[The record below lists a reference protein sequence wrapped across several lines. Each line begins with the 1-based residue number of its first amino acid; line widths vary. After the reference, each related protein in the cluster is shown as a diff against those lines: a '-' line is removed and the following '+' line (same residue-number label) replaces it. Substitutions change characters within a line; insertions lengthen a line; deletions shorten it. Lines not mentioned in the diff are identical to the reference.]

1 MKRNQFD
8 LSFNSEIEDVIGLQL
23 SVLSPE
29 QIEKQAVVEIIT
41 HETFSGDVPKHGGLF
56 DPLMGVLD
64 RGVICPTDENDNK
77 SCPGYFGFIRL
88 AHPVYHYQF
97 INWIIKTLKLICLN
111 CSNLYVD
118 INDPEIRD
126 KLCSLKG
133 HKRFQ
138 YITQKSKSIKG
149 CRMPKCRCPRPSN
162 VTKHESN
169 DLSLLTVESK
179 QDNEKIKMT
188 LRVQDVL
195 TKFKRISDEQAEA
208 IGYSRLWCRPEWLIC
223 QNLVVVPPSV
233 RPSVKADNNTRSED
247 DITHKYI
254 TILKVNRALRQKLES
269 KATPQN
275 IIDAWVSS
283 LQYNVATLVDNKI
296 PKIPL
301 SQQRSGRPIKA
312 LKERLKGKEGR
323 VRGNL
328 MGKRVDFSARSVITP
343 DPNIGIRQLG
353 VPEKIAKNL
362 TKPICVN
369 QYNIRE
375 LERYVQNGPDVWP
388 GAKKIKKIR
397 EHREQYLTSLTSHE
411 IKLEYGDIV
420 HRHLVDGDSVLFNRQ
435 PSLHRMSMQCHKVK
449 VLPGNTFRLN
459 LSVTGPYNAD
469 FDGDEMNMH
478 VPQSYQTD
486 VEISVL
492 AAVPNQIVG
501 PGQNRPVIG
510 LVQDSIIGSA
520 LMTGYNTF
528 LTINDVKSL
537 LIWIRDYK
545 EEFAFLNGDWNTPPQ
560 FEAGRMLEGEGGI
573 LEECPDFPLTHE
585 AVERSEEGMSLR
597 EDIWTGRQV
606 VNLIIPSIYLE
617 KKNMRFGNLSEDK
630 KEQGKVQIK
639 DGEYISGVMDKNI
652 LGAKSQGLIH
662 VIFNDLGSDKAE
674 KFLDDMQNLVTNW
687 LVTHGFSVGIS
698 DLIAND
704 TALNSMSTILN
715 EKKQK
720 VTELIQ
726 EVHRGILKNDSGK
739 PDSVEFELQVNKHL
753 NAAVSDAGKIG
764 IKELPAKNRMTSIV
778 NSGSKG
784 SVLNIGQM
792 IACLGQQNVD
802 GRRIKDGFRNRTL
815 PHFLKYDDG
824 PSSRGFVSS
833 SFIKGLTPTELFHHA
848 QGGREG
854 LIDTAVK
861 TSKTGYIQ
869 RRLVKSMEE
878 MVIQTD
884 GTVRDANGNICQ
896 FLYGEDGMEPTK
908 IEKQHLNTI
917 CMEYN
922 DISSMYRFNATEIF
936 SDYMTPE
943 IVDEITEKVI
953 GSGHPV
959 MKKDVRKLLDKHFQ
973 QLLKDKEYVIEKIQL
988 GNPSTEIYYP
998 INMDRLIKNI
1008 KNKYASNSTHSDI
1021 NPLDILRQLDEFEKN
1036 LFVTKMNKGTH
1047 MFNILLR
1054 QKLSPKILV
1063 KKHKFT
1069 KEAFYELTATIRRK
1083 FYDSFADSGEAVG
1096 VIAAQSIGE
1105 PCTQM
1110 TLNTFHFAG
1119 IGSKSQVVR
1128 GVPRIEELMDA
1139 TKNIKTPSLTVYL
1152 KEEYAKEKEK
1162 ATKVLNYLEIT
1173 TIKNIVTATTIY
1185 CDPTRMNMNT
1195 KDDDVDVSDDEN
1207 EDKVIDNESSQ
1218 NSDSDSEDDELN
1230 IDDKIMEIYD
1240 EFKEYAYEDVESL
1253 NPWILR
1259 FEFDRREMLD
1269 KDLKMEDIYN
1279 TIDSHFN
1286 KWNEQSIQCTF
1297 SDNNSATLVFR
1308 IQLIHKK
1315 KGDEIVDIHK
1325 KLASYEKQILELPIK
1340 GIKKIQKATMYT
1352 EENNY
1357 RKVKGRYVKSPEWV
1371 INTDGSNLND
1381 ILSIDEVDSYKTFSN
1396 DLHEV
1401 YNTFGIEAAR
1411 QLLVQEINAVIESSG
1426 AYANY
1431 RHIALLADTMTNKG
1445 NIMPLTRHGINKSD
1459 RGPLAKCSFEVTAG
1473 VLIDAAVF
1481 GELDNMKGVSAN
1493 IMLGQEASV
1502 GTGSVDLLY
1511 DEEMEVQENIEP
1523 EDMELK
1529 SEEFMDTYC
1538 TKERLD
1544 FNMGDMNNI
1553 VEEEQQRPEDGIDL
1567 PVIELDDDSDSE

>member
-1 MKRNQFD
+1 
-8 LSFNSEIEDVIGLQL
+8 
-23 SVLSPE
+23 
-29 QIEKQAVVEIIT
+29 
-41 HETFSGDVPKHGGLF
+41 
-56 DPLMGVLD
+56 
-64 RGVICPTDENDNK
+64 
-77 SCPGYFGFIRL
+77 
-88 AHPVYHYQF
+88 
-97 INWIIKTLKLICLN
+97 
-111 CSNLYVD
+111 
-118 INDPEIRD
+118 
-126 KLCSLKG
+126 
-133 HKRFQ
+133 
-138 YITQKSKSIKG
+138 
-149 CRMPKCRCPRPSN
+149 
-162 VTKHESN
+162 
-169 DLSLLTVESK
+169 
-179 QDNEKIKMT
+179 
-188 LRVQDVL
+188 
-195 TKFKRISDEQAEA
+195 
-208 IGYSRLWCRPEWLIC
+208 
-223 QNLVVVPPSV
+223 
-233 RPSVKADNNTRSED
+233 
-247 DITHKYI
+247 
-254 TILKVNRALRQKLES
+254 
-269 KATPQN
+269 
-275 IIDAWVSS
+275 
-283 LQYNVATLVDNKI
+283 
-296 PKIPL
+296 
-301 SQQRSGRPIKA
+301 
-312 LKERLKGKEGR
+312 
-323 VRGNL
+323 
-328 MGKRVDFSARSVITP
+328 
-343 DPNIGIRQLG
+343 
-353 VPEKIAKNL
+353 
-362 TKPICVN
+362 
-369 QYNIRE
+369 
-375 LERYVQNGPDVWP
+375 
-388 GAKKIKKIR
+388 
-397 EHREQYLTSLTSHE
+397 
-411 IKLEYGDIV
+411 
-420 HRHLVDGDSVLFNRQ
+420 
-435 PSLHRMSMQCHKVK
+435 
-449 VLPGNTFRLN
+449 
-459 LSVTGPYNAD
+459 
-469 FDGDEMNMH
+469 MNMH

-545 EEFAFLNGDWNTPPQ
+545 EEFAFLNGNWNTPPQ

-585 AVERSEEGMSLR
+585 AVERTEEGMRLR

-639 DGEYISGVMDKNI
+639 DGEYVSGVMDKNI

-674 KFLDDMQNLVTNW
+674 EFLDNMQNLVTNW

-922 DISSMYRFNATEIF
+922 DISSMYRFNATELF
-936 SDYMTPE
+936 SEYMTPD
-943 IVDEITEKVI
+943 IVEEITEKVI
-953 GSGHPV
+953 GSGHAV

-988 GNPSTEIYYP
+988 GNPSTEVYYP

-1008 KNKYASNSTHSDI
+1008 KNKYASHSTHSNI

-1036 LFVTKMNKGTH
+1036 LFITKMNKGTH

-1054 QKLSPKILV
+1054 QKLSPKILI

-1083 FYDSFADSGEAVG
+1083 FYESFADSGEAVG

-1185 CDPTRMNMNT
+1185 CDPTRMNVNT
-1195 KDDDVDVSDDEN
+1195 KEDGVEDVDDDEDIDVDES
-1207 EDKVIDNESSQ
+1207 EDKVIDTESSQ
-1218 NSDSDSEDDELN
+1218 DSDSDSENDEFN

-1269 KDLKMEDIYN
+1269 KDLKMEDVYN

-1286 KWNEQSIQCTF
+1286 KWNDQSIQCTF

-1308 IQLIHKK
+1308 IQLINKK
-1315 KGDEIVDIHK
+1315 KSEEIVDIHK

-1340 GIKKIQKATMYT
+1340 GIKKIQKATMYK

-1381 ILSIDEVDSYKTFSN
+1381 ILSIDEVDSCKTFSN

-1511 DEEMEVQENIEP
+1511 DEEMEVQENMTP
-1523 EDMELK
+1523 EDTDLK
-1529 SEEFMDTYC
+1529 SEDFMDTYC

-1553 VEEEQQRPEDGIDL
+1553 VEEQQQRPEDGIDL
-1567 PVIELDDDSDSE
+1567 PVIELDDDDDDDSE

>member
-1 MKRNQFD
+1 
-8 LSFNSEIEDVIGLQL
+8 
-23 SVLSPE
+23 
-29 QIEKQAVVEIIT
+29 
-41 HETFSGDVPKHGGLF
+41 
-56 DPLMGVLD
+56 
-64 RGVICPTDENDNK
+64 
-77 SCPGYFGFIRL
+77 
-88 AHPVYHYQF
+88 
-97 INWIIKTLKLICLN
+97 
-111 CSNLYVD
+111 
-118 INDPEIRD
+118 
-126 KLCSLKG
+126 
-133 HKRFQ
+133 
-138 YITQKSKSIKG
+138 
-149 CRMPKCRCPRPSN
+149 MPKCKCVRPSN
-162 VTKHESN
+162 ITKHESN
-169 DLSLLTVESK
+169 DLSLLTAERK
-179 QDNEKIKMT
+179 QNDEKIKITM
-188 LRVQDVL
+188 RVQDVL
-195 TKFKRISDEQAEA
+195 TKFTRISDEHAEA
-208 IGYSRLWCRPEWLIC
+208 IGFSRLWCRPEWLIC
-223 QNLVVVPPSV
+223 QNLPVVPPAV

-269 KATPQN
+269 EGTPQN

-369 QYNIRE
+369 RYNIRE
-375 LERYVQNGPDVWP
+375 LEKYVQNGPDVWP

-397 EHREQYLTSLTSHE
+397 ERREQYLTSLTSHE
-411 IKLEYGDIV
+411 VKLEYGDIV
-420 HRHLVDGDSVLFNRQ
+420 HRHLVDNDSVLFNRQ

-537 LIWIRDYK
+537 LIWIRNYK
-545 EEFAFLNGDWNTPPQ
+545 EEFAFINGNWNTPPQ
-560 FEAGRMLEGEGGI
+560 FEAGMMLDGEDGI
-573 LEECPDFPLTHE
+573 MVECPDFPLTHE
-585 AVERSEEGMSLR
+585 AVERTPEGMRLR

-617 KKNMRFGNLSEDK
+617 KKNMRFNNLPSDK
-630 KEQGKVQIK
+630 KDQGKVQIK
-639 DGEYISGVMDKNI
+639 DGEYVSGVMDKNI
-652 LGAKSQGLIH
+652 LGAKSQGLVH
-662 VIFNDLGSDKAE
+662 VIFNDLGSEKAE
-674 KFLDDMQNLVTNW
+674 EFLDNMQNLVTNW

-704 TALNSMSTILN
+704 NARNSMSDILN
-715 EKKQK
+715 EKKSK

-739 PDSVEFELQVNKHL
+739 PDSVEFELQVNRHL

-815 PHFLKYDDG
+815 PHFLKFDDG
-824 PSSRGFVSS
+824 PSSRGFVTS

-878 MVIQTD
+878 MTIQTD
-884 GTVRDANGNICQ
+884 STVRDANGNICQ

-908 IEKQHLNTI
+908 IEGQHIYTI
-917 CMEYN
+917 CMDYK
-922 DISSMYRFNATEIF
+922 DISTMYRFNSTELF
-936 SDYMTPE
+936 SEYMTPE
-943 IVDEITEKVI
+943 IVAEITEKVV
-953 GSGHPV
+953 GTGHPV
-959 MKKDVRKLLDKHFQ
+959 MKKDIRKMLDTHFN
-973 QLLKDKEYVIEKIQL
+973 QLLKDKEYVIEKIQN
-988 GNPSTEIYYP
+988 GSPSTEIYYP

-1008 KNKYASNSTHSDI
+1008 KNKYANNSTKSDI
-1021 NPLDILRQLDEFEKN
+1021 NPIDILRQLDNFEKN
-1036 LFVTKMNKGTH
+1036 LYITKMNKGTH

-1054 QKLSPKILV
+1054 QKLSPKVLM
-1063 KKHKFT
+1063 KRYRFT
-1069 KEAFYELTATIRRK
+1069 KEAFYELTAVIRNK
-1083 FYDSFADSGEAVG
+1083 FYESFADSGEAVG

-1119 IGSKSQVVR
+1119 IGSKSEVVR

-1139 TKNIKTPSLTVYL
+1139 TKDIKTPSLTVYL
-1152 KEEYAKEKEK
+1152 KEEFAKEKEK
-1162 ATKVLNYLEIT
+1162 ASKVLNYLEIT
-1173 TIKNIVTATTIY
+1173 TIRNIVTATTIY
-1185 CDPTRMNMNT
+1185 CDPSLMVT
-1195 KDDDVDVSDDEN
+1195 KNDVNDDE
-1207 EDKVIDNESSQ
+1207 ESV
-1218 NSDSDSEDDELN
+1218 DSDIESIEEEDSVTQEGGAFE
-1230 IDDKIMEIYD
+1230 IDDKIMDVYD
-1240 EFKEYAYEDVESL
+1240 EFQEYAFEDKESL

-1269 KDLKMEDIYN
+1269 KELKMEDVYN
-1279 TIDSHFN
+1279 TIDTYFN
-1286 KWNEQSIQCTF
+1286 KWNDQTIQCTF
-1297 SDNNSATLVFR
+1297 SDNNSATLIFR
-1308 IQLIHKK
+1308 IQIIDKK
-1315 KGDEIVDIHK
+1315 KDMEVADVHK

-1340 GIKKIQKATMYT
+1340 GVKKIKKATMYK

-1381 ILSIDEVDSYKTFSN
+1381 ILAIDEVDSSKSFSN

-1401 YNTFGIEAAR
+1401 YRTFGIEAAR

-1481 GELDNMKGVSAN
+1481 GELDNMKGVTAN
-1493 IMLGQEASV
+1493 IMLGQEANV

-1511 DEEMEVQENIEP
+1511 DEEMEVQEELYMD
-1523 EDMELK
+1523 ETELK
-1529 SEEFMDTYC
+1529 SEEFMETYC

-1544 FNMGDMNNI
+1544 FNMGDMNNV
-1553 VEEEQQRPEDGIDL
+1553 VEESAEHPEDGIDL
-1567 PVIELDDDSDSE
+1567 PVIELDDEDSDSE

>member
-1 MKRNQFD
+1 
-8 LSFNSEIEDVIGLQL
+8 
-23 SVLSPE
+23 
-29 QIEKQAVVEIIT
+29 
-41 HETFSGDVPKHGGLF
+41 
-56 DPLMGVLD
+56 
-64 RGVICPTDENDNK
+64 
-77 SCPGYFGFIRL
+77 
-88 AHPVYHYQF
+88 
-97 INWIIKTLKLICLN
+97 
-111 CSNLYVD
+111 
-118 INDPEIRD
+118 
-126 KLCSLKG
+126 
-133 HKRFQ
+133 
-138 YITQKSKSIKG
+138 
-149 CRMPKCRCPRPSN
+149 
-162 VTKHESN
+162 
-169 DLSLLTVESK
+169 
-179 QDNEKIKMT
+179 
-188 LRVQDVL
+188 
-195 TKFKRISDEQAEA
+195 
-208 IGYSRLWCRPEWLIC
+208 
-223 QNLVVVPPSV
+223 
-233 RPSVKADNNTRSED
+233 
-247 DITHKYI
+247 
-254 TILKVNRALRQKLES
+254 
-269 KATPQN
+269 
-275 IIDAWVSS
+275 
-283 LQYNVATLVDNKI
+283 
-296 PKIPL
+296 
-301 SQQRSGRPIKA
+301 
-312 LKERLKGKEGR
+312 
-323 VRGNL
+323 
-328 MGKRVDFSARSVITP
+328 
-343 DPNIGIRQLG
+343 
-353 VPEKIAKNL
+353 
-362 TKPICVN
+362 
-369 QYNIRE
+369 
-375 LERYVQNGPDVWP
+375 
-388 GAKKIKKIR
+388 
-397 EHREQYLTSLTSHE
+397 
-411 IKLEYGDIV
+411 
-420 HRHLVDGDSVLFNRQ
+420 
-435 PSLHRMSMQCHKVK
+435 
-449 VLPGNTFRLN
+449 
-459 LSVTGPYNAD
+459 
-469 FDGDEMNMH
+469 MNMH

-545 EEFAFLNGDWNTPPQ
+545 EEFAFLNGNWNTPPQ

-585 AVERSEEGMSLR
+585 AVERTEEGMRLR

-639 DGEYISGVMDKNI
+639 DGEYVSGVMDKNI

-674 KFLDDMQNLVTNW
+674 EFLDNMQNLVTNW

-922 DISSMYRFNATEIF
+922 DISSMYRFNATELF
-936 SDYMTPE
+936 SEYMTPD
-943 IVDEITEKVI
+943 IVEEITEKVI
-953 GSGHPV
+953 GSGHAV

-988 GNPSTEIYYP
+988 GNPSTEVYYP

-1008 KNKYASNSTHSDI
+1008 KNKYASHSTHSNI

-1036 LFVTKMNKGTH
+1036 LFITKMNKGTH

-1054 QKLSPKILV
+1054 QKLSPKILI

-1083 FYDSFADSGEAVG
+1083 FYESFADSGEAVG

-1185 CDPTRMNMNT
+1185 CDPTRMNVNT
-1195 KDDDVDVSDDEN
+1195 KEDGVEDVDDDEDIDVDVDES
-1207 EDKVIDNESSQ
+1207 EDKVIDTESSQ
-1218 NSDSDSEDDELN
+1218 DSDSDSEGDELN

-1269 KDLKMEDIYN
+1269 KDLKMEDVYN

-1286 KWNEQSIQCTF
+1286 KWNDQSIQCTF

-1308 IQLIHKK
+1308 IQLINKK
-1315 KGDEIVDIHK
+1315 KSEEIVDIHK

-1340 GIKKIQKATMYT
+1340 GIKKIQKATMYK

-1381 ILSIDEVDSYKTFSN
+1381 ILSIDEVDSCKTFSN

-1511 DEEMEVQENIEP
+1511 DEEMEVQENMTP
-1523 EDMELK
+1523 EDTDLK
-1529 SEEFMDTYC
+1529 SEDFMDTYC

-1553 VEEEQQRPEDGIDL
+1553 VEEQQQRPEDGIDL
-1567 PVIELDDDSDSE
+1567 PVIELDDDDDDDSE